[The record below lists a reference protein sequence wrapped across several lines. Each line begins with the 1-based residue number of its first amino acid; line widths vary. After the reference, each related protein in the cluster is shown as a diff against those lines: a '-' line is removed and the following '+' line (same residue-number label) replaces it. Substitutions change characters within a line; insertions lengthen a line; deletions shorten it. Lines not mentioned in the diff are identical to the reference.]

1 MPAAAVK
8 CVVGLEFWN
17 YKFGYIYVSVYVL
30 HIATVGSLQS
40 NLVGETQTRVYSTL
54 FVVFLRMSSTYVYLR
69 MRRSGSETE
78 LLTRFT
84 PSAAVDMSKEKD
96 WQSALGAH
104 VPCNDSRNLSRPIF
118 SGMLDWDSTNIV
130 FTKRTLIEFLK

>member
-1 MPAAAVK
+1 MK
-8 CVVGLEFWN
+8 LD
-17 YKFGYIYVSVYVL
+17 SL
-30 HIATVGSLQS
+30 TDHIK
-40 NLVGETQTRVYSTL
+40 STL

-78 LLTRFT
+78 LLTGRFT

-96 WQSALGAH
+96 WPSALGAH
-104 VPCNDSRNLSRPIF
+104 VSCNDLRNLFRLIF